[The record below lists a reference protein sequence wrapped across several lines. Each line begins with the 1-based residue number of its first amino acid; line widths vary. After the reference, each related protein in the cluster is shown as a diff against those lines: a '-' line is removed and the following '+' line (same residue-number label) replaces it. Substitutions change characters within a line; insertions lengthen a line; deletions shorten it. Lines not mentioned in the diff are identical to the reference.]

1 MRKFVYINELKKTAK
16 ILGGETC
23 AIEGRDLR
31 HAYNSNLLCT
41 FVPMKL
47 TDLKD
52 LRVIKKSLE
61 PEQKPQQN
69 QPRKRSVE
77 LKSKEEEHA
86 RNEGLVMGQK
96 VRMMDTN
103 DTATIIGF
111 GKGYYELD
119 LDGLPIRA
127 VRSEFIPIDADE
139 DRRLR
144 AAIPSRTKKQA
155 DVIEIQEDTSA
166 DLTVDLHIERI
177 PGNEGVPE
185 WAALDFQMNYFRQI
199 LRKNLK
205 HRGRRIV
212 FIHGVGDG
220 TLASALR
227 KELDEVFALSCIYTP
242 GPMGVTNVTIR

>member
-1 MRKFVYINELKKTAK
+1 
-16 ILGGETC
+16 
-23 AIEGRDLR
+23 
-31 HAYNSNLLCT
+31 
-41 FVPMKL
+41 MKL

-52 LRVIKKSLE
+52 LRVIKKDLSPE
-61 PEQKPQQN
+61 PEDKPQQN

-77 LKSKEEEHA
+77 LRSKEEEHA

-103 DTATIIGF
+103 DTATITGF
-111 GKGYYELD
+111 GKGYYELE

-127 VRSEFIPIDADE
+127 VRSEFIPIDPEE
-139 DRRLR
+139 DRKLR
-144 AAIPSRTKKQA
+144 SSIPSRMKKQE
-155 DVIEIQEDTSA
+155 DSIEFQEDTTG

-177 PGNEGVPE
+177 PGNEGIPE
-185 WAALDFQMNYFRQI
+185 WAALEFQMNYFRQV

-220 TLASALR
+220 TLAAAIR
-227 KELDEVFALSCIYTP
+227 KELDEVYAISCSYTF

>member
-1 MRKFVYINELKKTAK
+1 
-16 ILGGETC
+16 
-23 AIEGRDLR
+23 
-31 HAYNSNLLCT
+31 
-41 FVPMKL
+41 MKL
-47 TDLKD
+47 NDLKD

-61 PEQKPQQN
+61 PQLEPKPRQN

-77 LKSKEEEHA
+77 LRSREEEHA
-86 RNEGLVMGQK
+86 RNEGLLRGQK

-103 DTATIIGF
+103 DTAVIVGF
-111 GKGYYELD
+111 GQDYYELE
-119 LDGLPIRA
+119 LDGLTIRA
-127 VRSEFIPIDADE
+127 VRSEFIPVDPEE
-139 DRRLR
+139 DRKLR
-144 AAIPSRTKKQA
+144 SAIPYRAKKEEE
-155 DVIEIQEDTSA
+155 DIEFQEDTNG

-185 WAALDFQMNYFRQI
+185 WAALEFQMNYFRQV

-220 TLASALR
+220 TLATALR
-227 KELDEVFALSCIYTP
+227 KELDEVFAVSCTYTF

>member
-1 MRKFVYINELKKTAK
+1 
-16 ILGGETC
+16 
-23 AIEGRDLR
+23 
-31 HAYNSNLLCT
+31 
-41 FVPMKL
+41 MKL

-52 LRVIKKSLE
+52 LRVIKKDLSPE
-61 PEQKPQQN
+61 PEDKPQQN

-77 LKSKEEEHA
+77 LRSKEEEHA

-111 GKGYYELD
+111 GKGYYELE

-127 VRSEFIPIDADE
+127 VRSEFIPIDPEE
-139 DRRLR
+139 DKKLR
-144 AAIPSRTKKQA
+144 SSIPSRMKKQE
-155 DVIEIQEDTSA
+155 DSIEFQEDTTG

-177 PGNEGVPE
+177 PGNEGIPE
-185 WAALDFQMNYFRQI
+185 WAALEFQMNYFRQV

-220 TLASALR
+220 TLAAAIR
-227 KELDEVFALSCIYTP
+227 KELDEVYAISCSYTF

>member
-1 MRKFVYINELKKTAK
+1 
-16 ILGGETC
+16 
-23 AIEGRDLR
+23 
-31 HAYNSNLLCT
+31 
-41 FVPMKL
+41 MKL

-52 LRVIKKSLE
+52 LRVIKNDLSPE
-61 PEQKPQQN
+61 PEDKPQQN

-111 GKGYYELD
+111 GKGYYELE

-127 VRSEFIPIDADE
+127 VRSEFIPIDPEE
-139 DRRLR
+139 DKKLR
-144 AAIPSRTKKQA
+144 ASIPSRMKKQE
-155 DVIEIQEDTSA
+155 DSIEFQEDTTG

-177 PGNEGVPE
+177 PGNEGIPE
-185 WAALDFQMNYFRQI
+185 WAALEFQMNYFRKV

-220 TLASALR
+220 TLATAIR
-227 KELDEVFALSCIYTP
+227 KELDEVYAISCSYTF
-242 GPMGVTNVTIR
+242 GPMGVTNVSIR

>member
-1 MRKFVYINELKKTAK
+1 
-16 ILGGETC
+16 
-23 AIEGRDLR
+23 
-31 HAYNSNLLCT
+31 
-41 FVPMKL
+41 MKL

-52 LRVIKKSLE
+52 LRVIKKDLSPE
-61 PEQKPQQN
+61 PEDKPQQN

-103 DTATIIGF
+103 DTATITGF
-111 GKGYYELD
+111 GKGYYELE

-127 VRSEFIPIDADE
+127 VRSEFIPIDPEE
-139 DRRLR
+139 DKKLR
-144 AAIPSRTKKQA
+144 ASIPSRMKKQENS
-155 DVIEIQEDTSA
+155 IEFQVDTTG

-177 PGNEGVPE
+177 PGNEGIPE
-185 WAALDFQMNYFRQI
+185 WAALEFQMNYFRQV

-220 TLASALR
+220 TLAAAIR
-227 KELDEVFALSCIYTP
+227 KELDEVYAISCSYTF
-242 GPMGVTNVTIR
+242 GTMGVTNVTIR

>member
-1 MRKFVYINELKKTAK
+1 
-16 ILGGETC
+16 
-23 AIEGRDLR
+23 
-31 HAYNSNLLCT
+31 
-41 FVPMKL
+41 MKL

-61 PEQKPQQN
+61 PEPKDKPQQN

-86 RNEGLVMGQK
+86 RNEGMVIGQK

-111 GKGYYELD
+111 GKGYYELE
-119 LDGLPIRA
+119 LDGLPIKA
-127 VRSEFIPIDADE
+127 VRSEFIPIDPEE
-139 DRRLR
+139 DRKLR
-144 AAIPSRTKKQA
+144 ASIPSRTKKQE
-155 DVIEIQEDTSA
+155 DSIESQEDTTG

-177 PGNEGVPE
+177 PGNEGIPE
-185 WAALDFQMNYFRQI
+185 WAALEFQINYFRQV

-220 TLASALR
+220 TLAAAIR
-227 KELDEVFALSCIYTP
+227 KELDEVYAISCSYTF